1 MKPKIF
7 LPSPALHE
15 ANGLL
20 HRPMLI
26 RKTFNPMKI
35 LFSQMKMHAL
45 AAVVLLM
52 LTANLALAQ
61 DFQRV
66 CGTSLDNFFSKVIR
80 DGTD

>member
-26 RKTFNPMKI
+26 RKTFKPMKI
-35 LFSQMKMHAL
+35 LLSQMKIQAS
-45 AAVVLLM
+45 AAVGLLVL
-52 LTANLALAQ
+52 AWWA
-61 DFQRV
+61 
-66 CGTSLDNFFSKVIR
+66 
-80 DGTD
+80 